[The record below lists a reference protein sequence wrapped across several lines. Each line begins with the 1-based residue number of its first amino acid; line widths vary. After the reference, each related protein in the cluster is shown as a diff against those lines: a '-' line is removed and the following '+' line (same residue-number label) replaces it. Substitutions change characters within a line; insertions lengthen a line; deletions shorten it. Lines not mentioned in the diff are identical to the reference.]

1 MLLPYLAVRIK
12 RPRRVGSLPNFGSL
26 TTFSGLV
33 VCGATMLL
41 LYKQF
46 TLGALLFIM
55 DGTGG
60 TAVVW
65 DRWSQRA
72 GDQLHV
78 TAVGSPVHLTGPETA
93 MLVTHAPLAVLGLA
107 IMAVLTW
114 RRRRLPETNGD

>member
-1 MLLPYLAVRIK
+1 
-12 RPRRVGSLPNFGSL
+12 
-26 TTFSGLV
+26 
-33 VCGATMLL
+33 MLL

-46 TLGALLFIM
+46 TLGALLFVM

-78 TAVGSPVHLTGPETA
+78 TAVGSPVHLTGPEVA
-93 MLVTHAPLAVLGLA
+93 MLVTHAPLAILGLTIIA
-107 IMAVLTW
+107 ALAW
-114 RRRRLPETNGD
+114 HKRRQPEAGGDYEALA